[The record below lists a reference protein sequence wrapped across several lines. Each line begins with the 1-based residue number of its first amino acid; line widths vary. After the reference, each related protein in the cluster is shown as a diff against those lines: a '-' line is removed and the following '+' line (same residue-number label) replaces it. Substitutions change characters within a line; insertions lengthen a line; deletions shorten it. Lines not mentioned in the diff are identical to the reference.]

1 MSALVVGI
9 DAVSEA
15 EDSPEATLTIDELA
29 ALSKVPSRTIRFY
42 QSKAL
47 VQAPVMKGR
56 VAFYAKKHLDRLSL
70 IAQLQDRGLRIE
82 AIRDLVKRLDAGEL
96 DVSEW
101 LGLDAQ
107 LKAPW
112 ADDRPRTMGEREL
125 LELFGRE
132 RVGLLADLVRHAEVE
147 RHGDTFLVKSPALIA
162 LAGKLE
168 AAGVDVEV
176 STKAAKILSKHL
188 QRSAQELVE
197 LFVRDASS
205 EGKDLS
211 QALGALRPLGLDAV
225 RTLFAREMERAL
237 AELVR
242 SGRATKLPAKK
253 RKK

>member
-1 MSALVVGI
+1 MIGI
-9 DAVSEA
+9 DAVSESA
-15 EDSPEATLTIDELA
+15 DSSGATLTIDELA

-47 VQAPVMKGR
+47 IGAPLMRGR
-56 VAFYAKKHLDRLSL
+56 VAYYGKKHVERLSL

-96 DVSEW
+96 DVGEW

-112 ADDRPRTMGEREL
+112 ADDRPRTMTEAEL
-125 LELFGRE
+125 LEIFGHE
-132 RVGLLADLVRHAEVE
+132 RAGLIAELVRHADVE

-168 AAGVDVEV
+168 SAGVDLEV

-197 LFVRDASS
+197 LFVRDASGDGS
-205 EGKDLS
+205 DLS
-211 QALGALRPLGLDAV
+211 QALSALRPLGLDAV

-237 AELVR
+237 SELVH
-242 SGRATKLPAKK
+242 SGRATKLPTK
-253 RKK
+253 RKPK